1 MAKEIIAPT
10 TSAET
15 TEQEIRVTDLPASII
30 ATNLAT
36 TETVSIAFSVDNGK
50 NWEDLYLEGLQVQ
63 LTATNKAVGLYSPML
78 IAVTKSATAAA
89 SGVYLSNSQGPD
101 KL

>member
-10 TSAET
+10 TSAVSAET
-15 TEQEIRVTDLPASII
+15 EIRITDLPATII
-30 ATNLAT
+30 ATGLAT
-36 TETVSIAFSVDNGK
+36 TETVSIAYSVDNGK
-50 NWEDLYLEGLQVQ
+50 NWEDLYLEGLQTQ

-89 SGVYLSNSQGPD
+89 SGVYLSNSKGEF
-101 KL
+101 KF